1 MAADGEEV
9 SLLFQLQE
17 AELKV
22 TLSRSKKSLAE
33 AEMR

>member
-1 MAADGEEV
+1 MVAVGEV
-9 SLLFQLQE
+9 SLLFNYKKQ
-17 AELKV
+17 ELKV